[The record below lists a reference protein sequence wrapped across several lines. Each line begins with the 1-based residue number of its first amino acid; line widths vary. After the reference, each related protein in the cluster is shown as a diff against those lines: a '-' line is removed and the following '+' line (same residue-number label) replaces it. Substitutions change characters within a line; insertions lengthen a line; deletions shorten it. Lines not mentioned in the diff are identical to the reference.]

1 MTSIDT
7 RFLNTFWY
15 HVANDDGS
23 ELSVVVV
30 AARVGSLR
38 ACLSY
43 GIWRSKNPKT
53 TLDVMQ
59 AQV

>member
-15 HVANDDGS
+15 YGANDDGS

-30 AARVGSLR
+30 AALR
-38 ACLSY
+38 TCLRY
-43 GIWRSKNPKT
+43 GVWRSKNPKT
-53 TLDVMQ
+53 ILTSCRRKLDWN
-59 AQV
+59 

>member
-15 HVANDDGS
+15 YGANDDGS

-38 ACLSY
+38 TFLSY
-43 GIWRSKNPKT
+43 GVWRSKEPQNNS
-53 TLDVMQ
+53 
-59 AQV
+59 